1 MTLAKDMLFKEV
13 CVMLNAMDNIT
24 ARIDG
29 NPNFNYMK
37 MELRLIDGEI
47 FIVHYDNFYW
57 SFHQLTDEYIMQQDH
72 KPSRDLAQLIMDNYK
87 DVVSA
92 IWSVENHGEG
102 YTVEI
107 SDGFTISR
115 H

>member
-1 MTLAKDMLFKEV
+1 
-13 CVMLNAMDNIT
+13 MLNAMDNIT

-37 MELRLIDGEI
+37 MELRLIDGVI
-47 FIVHYDNFYW
+47 FIVHYDTGYW

-72 KPSRDLAQLIMDNYK
+72 EPSRDLAQLIMDNYK
-87 DVVSA
+87 EVVHA
-92 IWSVENHGEG
+92 IWGVENHGDD
-102 YTVEI
+102 YSVEI
-107 SDGFTISR
+107 SKGFTISR